1 MSFLHVKLV
10 NKSFVAA
17 FHSGHSPTPSSDPA
31 SQKQAASPT
40 GKQPACKPK
49 LLKKRPAMYIGESF
63 IGSGPNAA
71 HVNIILGPRLGPVG
85 NAWAGALSSP
95 TKGHLPYMVVLQP
108 GVPVKPMTAFINKAD
123 LRGET
128 HENMTWGPAQAGLAK
143 GVQESLL
150 DGVIPAY
157 AENDWCVIAAVWVNW
172 TANDADSVFE
182 NNYQAAKGAIV
193 AAMAQMPTLATC
205 AAAAKAVSN
214 PFYTPKAG

>member
-1 MSFLHVKLV
+1 
-10 NKSFVAA
+10 
-17 FHSGHSPTPSSDPA
+17 
-31 SQKQAASPT
+31 
-40 GKQPACKPK
+40 
-49 LLKKRPAMYIGESF
+49 MYIGESF

-71 HVNIILGPRLGPVG
+71 HVNIILGPRTGPVG
-85 NAWAGALSSP
+85 HAWAGALSSP

-150 DGVIPAY
+150 EGVIPAY

-172 TANDADSVFE
+172 TASDADAVFE
-182 NNYQAAKGAIV
+182 NNYHAAKGAIV
-193 AAMAQMPTLATC
+193 AAMAQRPTLAEC
-205 AAAAKAVSN
+205 AEAAKAVSN
-214 PFYTPKAG
+214 PFYTPKAA

>member
-1 MSFLHVKLV
+1 
-10 NKSFVAA
+10 
-17 FHSGHSPTPSSDPA
+17 
-31 SQKQAASPT
+31 
-40 GKQPACKPK
+40 
-49 LLKKRPAMYIGESF
+49 MYIGESF

-71 HVNIILGPRLGPVG
+71 HVNIILGPRNGPVG
-85 NAWAGALSSP
+85 NAWASALSSP

-123 LRGET
+123 LRGEV

-150 DGVIPAY
+150 EGVIPAY

-172 TANDADSVFE
+172 TAMDADAVFE

-193 AAMAQMPTLATC
+193 AAMAQQPSLATC
-205 AAAAKAVSN
+205 AAAVKAVSN
-214 PFYTPKAG
+214 PFYTPKVS